1 MGFFSLLETFFFI
14 SLAITFILIIMLV
27 YHFKGR
33 LVTLEDK
40 CNTMFEIMNSM
51 VKEMKNIRESMMTA
65 APPQPPA
72 AVPFAGASGLFP
84 PELFKLFQGGP
95 SMFPSQRNNVE
106 DDEDDDD
113 YEGDGEEDDED
124 EDDQEYKKIVVSDTE
139 LDSDDDEEGT
149 DVKIISVNIDDNIE
163 NTPVSLADLEEEVDL
178 LDNLEIEEDEED
190 EETETNEV
198 EEDEKK
204 SGADEDPIKLEIS
217 NEPTDYKKLDVS
229 FLRTMVITRG
239 LATDTKK
246 MKKQD
251 LIRLLEQSA

>member
-51 VKEMKNIRESMMTA
+51 VKEMKNIRESMVTA
-65 APPQPPA
+65 GPPQPPA

-106 DDEDDDD
+106 D
-113 YEGDGEEDDED
+113 YEGDEGDED
-124 EDDQEYKKIVVSDTE
+124 EDEDEEYDQEYKKIVVSDTE
-139 LDSDDDEEGT
+139 LDSDDDEEGN
-149 DVKIISVNIDDNIE
+149 DVKIISINMDDNVD
-163 NTPVSLADLEEEVDL
+163 NSPVSLADLEEEVDL